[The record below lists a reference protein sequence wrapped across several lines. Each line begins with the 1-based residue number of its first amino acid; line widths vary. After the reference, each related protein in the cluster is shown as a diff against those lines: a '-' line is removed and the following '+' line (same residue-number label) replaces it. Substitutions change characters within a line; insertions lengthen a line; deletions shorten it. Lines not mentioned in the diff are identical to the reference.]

1 MPSSSPPRPAA
12 YAAAAFLLAAVIST
26 AVAPAT
32 GIALWGGY
40 LRNAGL
46 FLFLACLAL
55 FPAVVRI
62 SDAGFLRRLAFALV
76 ATGGLLSFYSVLQHF
91 GADPISWYKFAY
103 SNPFATFGNPDF
115 AGAFYAIA
123 LPLAIWAAVWA
134 GLHLYW
140 RIASGAVAVLL
151 LVGIELSGAAQGY
164 VGAAVAIFVLLLGW
178 LFTQRAEIR
187 RRGLV
192 ASTAAGALGLGLLAA
207 GLASRGP
214 LGRLGGTGAVD
225 IRLHFWHVAMSMFTD
240 HPVAGVGMNMYGD
253 HFRAYRSQ
261 SIVDALGYTDA
272 PDVPHSVQVAMF
284 ADGGL
289 LLGLSYLAFV
299 VAVGVALVRALRR
312 DDGPG
317 VMLTAALG
325 AAWAAFQVEST
336 VSINVVP
343 LAVLH
348 FVLAGAIVARGGVT
362 WKTIPVGGGP
372 DPRRRN
378 ATTTRRP
385 NGLVVSVAAVAGLVL
400 AWFAIQPLRADVHYH
415 SATQAA
421 ARGDAQEA
429 FDQIKMATD
438 EAGWQGVYWL
448 ERSKD
453 DGQLGR
459 IQDGL
464 DDIRH
469 AIDANPRNVDAAASL
484 ARVEAT
490 LGDKEAA
497 ARWYRYA
504 IRLDP
509 LNPDLR
515 QGLADLDKPQ

>member
-1 MPSSSPPRPAA
+1 MRPRRSSWPR
-12 YAAAAFLLAAVIST
+12 SCRRRSH
-26 AVAPAT
+26 
-32 GIALWGGY
+32 GQGSALWGGY

-46 FLFLACLAL
+46 FLFLACLVL
-55 FPAVVRI
+55 FAAVVRI

-91 GADPISWYKFAY
+91 GADPISWYNFAY

-192 ASTAAGALGLGLLAA
+192 ASTAAGALVLGLLAA
-207 GLASRGP
+207 GLAGRGP

-299 VAVGVALVRALRR
+299 VAVGVALIQSPRR

-362 WKTIPVGGGP
+362 WKTIPVEGP
-372 DPRRRN
+372 RPAAPQRHHH
-378 ATTTRRP
+378 ATAQRAGRQRC
-385 NGLVVSVAAVAGLVL
+385 AVAGLVL

-464 DDIRH
+464 DDVRR

-515 QGLADLDKPQ
+515 QGLADLDKPP